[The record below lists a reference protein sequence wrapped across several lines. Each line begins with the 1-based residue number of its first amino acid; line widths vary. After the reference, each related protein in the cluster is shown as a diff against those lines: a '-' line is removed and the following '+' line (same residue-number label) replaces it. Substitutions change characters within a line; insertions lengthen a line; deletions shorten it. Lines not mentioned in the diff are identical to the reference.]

1 MQDRRSTASYENRK
15 LPCAREGNGRSA
27 YAENLVS
34 RILDTWD
41 EGEGH
46 ELGKDVS
53 EAWAVGK
60 APEGRGP
67 ILLKTKH
74 TCAHAHPAWRL
85 FVMHETPVF
94 PAASPPVHLAF
105 RRQGLPGARRGDPRP
120 HCQQPQQRSGS
131 AAAGQADLIRPNPA
145 ASLFYVSHVRDAG
158 RCWGRG
164 HAVEIKAPGIRP
176 TCGGPVT
183 AAGMTF

>member
-34 RILDTWD
+34 IILDTWD

-67 ILLKTKH
+67 MVQSL
-74 TCAHAHPAWRL
+74 
-85 FVMHETPVF
+85 VMTL
-94 PAASPPVHLAF
+94 PAAHVC
-105 RRQGLPGARRGDPRP
+105 GDK
-120 HCQQPQQRSGS
+120 
-131 AAAGQADLIRPNPA
+131 
-145 ASLFYVSHVRDAG
+145 VS
-158 RCWGRG
+158 
-164 HAVEIKAPGIRP
+164 
-176 TCGGPVT
+176 
-183 AAGMTF
+183 